1 MRLKSDTH
9 DACETTKIKTAGTPV
24 SPEVRSPL
32 TTWRHCRW
40 NDEEGGQRCSLSLG
54 FLPSASLLG
63 APSFPPR
70 PPSLGLSA
78 PGSVCTPLPL
88 LPCPMLW
95 GCPAEGI
102 RVVSSV
108 GLESAVWMFVQL
120 LSRIRLF
127 VTPWTAAHQAPLSLS
142 ISWTLLKLVSVELVM
157 PSNRLIL
164 CRPLLLLPS
173 IIFVSP

>member
-1 MRLKSDTH
+1 
-9 DACETTKIKTAGTPV
+9 
-24 SPEVRSPL
+24 
-32 TTWRHCRW
+32 
-40 NDEEGGQRCSLSLG
+40 
-54 FLPSASLLG
+54 
-63 APSFPPR
+63 
-70 PPSLGLSA
+70 
-78 PGSVCTPLPL
+78 
-88 LPCPMLW
+88 MLW

>member
-1 MRLKSDTH
+1 
-9 DACETTKIKTAGTPV
+9 
-24 SPEVRSPL
+24 
-32 TTWRHCRW
+32 
-40 NDEEGGQRCSLSLG
+40 
-54 FLPSASLLG
+54 
-63 APSFPPR
+63 
-70 PPSLGLSA
+70 
-78 PGSVCTPLPL
+78 
-88 LPCPMLW
+88 MLW

-120 LSRIRLF
+120 PSRIRLF